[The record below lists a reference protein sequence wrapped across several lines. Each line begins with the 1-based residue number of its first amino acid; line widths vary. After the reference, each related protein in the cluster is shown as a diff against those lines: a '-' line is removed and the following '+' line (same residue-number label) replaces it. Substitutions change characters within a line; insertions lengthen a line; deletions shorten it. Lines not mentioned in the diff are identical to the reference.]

1 MHFDPGDILPPT
13 VYEQHLRDWE
23 VDNCGV
29 LFHKEVVL
37 GESFDTKDEVRRQ
50 FGQLEPF
57 EKILFVGFVFLNV
70 NETGKVTYIF
80 IICSFCGSYNTFF

>member
-1 MHFDPGDILPPT
+1 MHFDQGDILPTT
-13 VYEQHLRDWE
+13 VYEEHLRDGE

-37 GESFDTKDEVRRQ
+37 GESFDTKDEVWRQ

-70 NETGKVTYIF
+70 NETG
-80 IICSFCGSYNTFF
+80 

>member
-1 MHFDPGDILPPT
+1 MHTMVLSGTSIAATYFVLLP
-13 VYEQHLRDWE
+13 YLRDRE

-29 LFHKEVVL
+29 LFYKEVVL
-37 GESFDTKDEVRRQ
+37 GESFDAKDEVRGQ

-70 NETGKVTYIF
+70 NETGTVHTDI
-80 IICSFCGSYNTFF
+80 